1 MVMSSSSRK
10 AVFFMR
16 AYNDMDHLTPVIW
29 KLATTTDVSISVVVR
44 MGKTIP
50 DDYRLNFL
58 RQFDR
63 VELRHISEFF
73 ADEAALAAEA
83 SLISRVKRRL
93 NLGDDT
99 AETPVKSKA
108 DIDPAGVEKMLDA
121 LFGVGANAAKHGIV
135 IFDWVTLS
143 KLNRGF
149 AIAVKDAARKRG
161 YANLSLPHGDS
172 PYWNAMFKME
182 DIDYSAMEHYQDN
195 PLDVVVVPNPL
206 TAKRFIPFRTD
217 DQLKVIGSAR
227 YNDEWMGI
235 MKTLLPSFDIPGTE
249 KMLKLVMFLRN
260 SEFPINWEQ
269 VIYSIQLATQFMDV
283 YLVVKH
289 HTRGGT
295 EDSANMREH
304 LELSKLNQMTAPN
317 LKIVYNDIHSGSLLQ
332 WADAVLELGTSISFE
347 AIKLNKPLLAMEY
360 LHANISTTAHY
371 LPQTAM
377 RCKDDLY
384 DAIEALR
391 QNRETRLYT
400 EAERQHFIQQ
410 IIDYPDG
417 QVLERYIELIQTLM
431 DTRIPAVPMMEVAQS

>member
-1 MVMSSSSRK
+1 MSSAARK
-10 AVFFMR
+10 AVFFIR

-29 KLATTTDVSISVVVR
+29 KLATTTDISISVVIR

-50 DDYRLNFL
+50 DDYRLNYM
-58 RQFDR
+58 RQFER

-73 ADEAALAAEA
+73 ADAAVPAADT

-93 NLGDDT
+93 SLG
-99 AETPVKSKA
+99 ENTPDVPLKSKS
-108 DIDPAGVEKMLDA
+108 DIDPVSVEKMLDS
-121 LFGVGANAAKHGIV
+121 LFGIGSNAAKHGIV
-135 IFDWVTLS
+135 VFDWVTLS
-143 KLNRGF
+143 KFNRGF
-149 AIAVKDAARKRG
+149 AIAVKEAARKRG

-182 DIDYSAMEHYQDN
+182 DIDYSAMEHYKDN

-206 TAKRFIPFRTD
+206 TAKRFTPYRNNH
-217 DQLKVIGSAR
+217 QLKVIGSAR
-227 YNDEWMGI
+227 YNDEWMGV
-235 MKTLLPSFDIPGTE
+235 MKTLLPDFDIPGTE

-269 VIYSIQLATQFMDV
+269 VIYSIQLATQFPDV

-347 AIKLNKPLLAMEY
+347 AIKLNKPLLAMEF

-384 DAIEALR
+384 DAIVALR
-391 QNRETRLYT
+391 QKRETRLYT

-417 QVLERYIELIQTLM
+417 RVLERYVELIQNLM
-431 DTRIPAVPMMEVAQS
+431 ETRIPAESPMEYAQS